1 MVPMKIPQVDRIKH
15 IAKFASNFAFLQD
28 LHCNAAHI
36 IQISAPLSVKWCNHH
51 LEGQLFVFSPS
62 EVAEPQTNTTCQKR
76 IVDTPLSD
84 FVGTAVMGNYLQ
96 NFYNV
101 GSCMLRLQN

>member
-51 LEGQLFVFSPS
+51 LEGQIYFFKPS
-62 EVAEPQTNTTCQKR
+62 EVTEPKMNSTYQIR

-84 FVGTAVMGNYLQ
+84 FIGEAVMGNYLQ
-96 NFYNV
+96 NFFMDV
-101 GSCMLRLQN
+101 AVC